1 MILVSKAMVI
11 KSPDVTINAAET
23 TANVTT
29 TTQTTTKSK
38 NKDPIVSTDAEP
50 VPTTLTSSAEAI

>member
-1 MILVSKAMVI
+1 MILVSKTMVI
-11 KSPDVTINAAET
+11 KSPDVIINSA

-29 TTQTTTKSK
+29 TTQATTKSK